1 MKNVRKDKISYLDEQ
16 IKFVC
21 FENLTQSIIKPYIY
35 LEQADLINQ
44 KNECPHVTKLAK
56 FKLPICPTAYQIQI
70 LRDKIFIT
78 VFHVIRQ
85 KRDIDKLHPF
95 VLNLQELVE

>member
-16 IKFVC
+16 IKFVY

-56 FKLPICPTAYQIQI
+56 FKLPICPRQE
-70 LRDKIFIT
+70 RD
-78 VFHVIRQ
+78 V
-85 KRDIDKLHPF
+85 DKLHPF